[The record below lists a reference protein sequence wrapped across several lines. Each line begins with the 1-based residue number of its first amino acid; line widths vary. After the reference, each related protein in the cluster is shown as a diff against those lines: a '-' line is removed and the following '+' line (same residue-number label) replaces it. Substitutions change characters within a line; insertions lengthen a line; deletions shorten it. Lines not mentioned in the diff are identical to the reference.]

1 LYLRFVAFAPWSA
14 RGISEKRIQAD
25 NPARLSGGATQSL
38 RSFKPFGFVDTETL
52 DEITESILKSFEGE
66 FVSTSFDVYPT
77 IDTLPSFSDLLTRT
91 NNLLETKLKALG
103 LNRTF
108 ILQFSLENKEGLQ
121 LDMTKNIDLTEDN

>member
-1 LYLRFVAFAPWSA
+1 MNT
-14 RGISEKRIQAD
+14 G
-25 NPARLSGGATQSL
+25 
-38 RSFKPFGFVDTETL
+38 TL